1 MKRLLA
7 ILVTLST
14 LFALS
19 ACGSA
24 PQQGQQPSSVS
35 SVPSAGDLSIPE
47 GVPDPE
53 QLPRSCRLY
62 AQESARAGAGE
73 DFPDAPMS
81 PYGMQGLGTSYGVRM
96 ADGSFRGLEWGA
108 GMVHGNVPLREIAPE
123 DRLLKED
130 DRTEVVWAGEKYRSF
145 ALSARDC
152 AIPNLMPDEG
162 RGVLRLNIMGDCT
175 VDGGGPDYE
184 CFGGFDCVYITGSG
198 TLTLTNTAGL
208 GSGGSSLA
216 LPALMID
223 GDVTVRCKYLYLAGG
238 QERQAPSVVMLG
250 GALYTERL
258 WTGGGDIMAAGG
270 TLLARQIGENGRLVL
285 RDGVL
290 LTDELADAAEI
301 LLSGGAGYV
310 SSALPAGCVVQAG
323 AGSLTADGL
332 DQAEI
337 HKGDAAVLNAAE
349 DGSMYCAT
357 VYSQEWAPSVGGT
370 AWEDLTAME
379 AGGRYF
385 SGQLA
390 LMNANL
396 PELLPWGGLCVSLS
410 GNNIIT
416 GDVGGTS
423 LLFTGAGNVTAQK
436 IGIWGW
442 GVTRAPLMAVKGR
455 GTAVTLYGEGECLTM
470 GSNEG
475 DEGLLLVDGGELT
488 CRGDVWLQNSL
499 LSVRSGSLR
508 ADGTVSIEKG
518 RVEIRGGTVTLSQG
532 LWLGEGDIVITG
544 GRVIVPGGLD
554 GLVTDNGTVTVDGGS
569 VREP

>member
-1 MKRLLA
+1 M
-7 ILVTLST
+7 
-14 LFALS
+14 
-19 ACGSA
+19 
-24 PQQGQQPSSVS
+24 
-35 SVPSAGDLSIPE
+35 
-47 GVPDPE
+47 
-53 QLPRSCRLY
+53 
-62 AQESARAGAGE
+62 
-73 DFPDAPMS
+73 
-81 PYGMQGLGTSYGVRM
+81 
-96 ADGSFRGLEWGA
+96 
-108 GMVHGNVPLREIAPE
+108 
-123 DRLLKED
+123 
-130 DRTEVVWAGEKYRSF
+130 
-145 ALSARDC
+145 
-152 AIPNLMPDEG
+152 
-162 RGVLRLNIMGDCT
+162 
-175 VDGGGPDYE
+175 
-184 CFGGFDCVYITGSG
+184 
-198 TLTLTNTAGL
+198 
-208 GSGGSSLA
+208 
-216 LPALMID
+216 
-223 GDVTVRCKYLYLAGG
+223 
-238 QERQAPSVVMLG
+238 
-250 GALYTERL
+250 
-258 WTGGGDIMAAGG
+258 
-270 TLLARQIGENGRLVL
+270 
-285 RDGVL
+285 
-290 LTDELADAAEI
+290 
-301 LLSGGAGYV
+301 

-357 VYSQEWAPSVGGT
+357 VYSREWAPSVGGT

-554 GLVTDNGTVTVDGGS
+554 GLVTDNGTITVDGGS